1 MVKIHFNSPEEFESL
16 FRSKDIKITNS
27 IVNAIKESMQN
38 NSRTAKLF
46 EISFEGADMAYEI
59 SLPQKQWIQA
69 LQTGLDQY
77 HANNLVD
84 EQIDTWELIEVLK
97 SW

>member
-1 MVKIHFNSPEEFESL
+1 VVKIHFNSPEEFESL

-69 LQTGLDQY
+69 LQTGLDHY
-77 HANNLVD
+77 HSNNLVD